1 MTFVSPFRKPSLL
14 FLVGTLLYPLME
26 LLIFFSNKKH
36 AHLSEKELK
45 PTKVHYIAFEDLE
58 LAIALNDY
66 VEIIKNNS
74 CYIAAGIA
82 IGIVAVTLISFT
94 PPIAAYLTA
103 TAVTVGVSSMNIRY
117 FIEISN
123 NLH

>member
-1 MTFVSPFRKPSLL
+1 MTFVSPFQKPSLS
-14 FLVGTLLYPLME
+14 FLVGTLHPLME

-36 AHLSEKELK
+36 PHLSEKELK
-45 PTKVHYIAFEDLE
+45 PAKVHYLTFEDLGV
-58 LAIALNDY
+58 AIALNEY

-74 CYIAAGIA
+74 CYITAGVA
-82 IGIVAVTLISFT
+82 NGIVAVTLICLT

-117 FIEISN
+117 FIEISDN
-123 NLH
+123 FY

>member
-1 MTFVSPFRKPSLL
+1 MLD
-14 FLVGTLLYPLME
+14 LME
-26 LLIFFSNKKH
+26 LKWRELLNFISNNKH
-36 AHLSEKELK
+36 PHLFEKELK
-45 PTKVHYIAFEDLE
+45 PAKVHYLAFEDLG
-58 LAIALNDY
+58 LAIALNEY

-82 IGIVAVTLISFT
+82 IGIVAVTLICLT

>member
-1 MTFVSPFRKPSLL
+1 MTIVSPFRKPSLS

-36 AHLSEKELK
+36 AHLFEKELK
-45 PTKVHYIAFEDLE
+45 PAKVYYLAFEHLG
-58 LAIALNDY
+58 LAIAINEY

-82 IGIVAVTLISFT
+82 IGIVAVTLICLT

-103 TAVTVGVSSMNIRY
+103 AALTVGVSSVNIRY
-117 FIEISN
+117 FVEISD
-123 NLH
+123 NLY